1 MDYSYDFAQQVHF
14 PLILNKQDWPTAKL
28 LKKEGF
34 LVYAAKVKVNR
45 LTTLSMKLKILEK
58 ELTVLSVFFID
69 TWRSMGVVKTIST
82 FMQKFAQVK
91 TKLLCFFMLV
101 GYTKFAPVRYFGLIR
116 KWYRRS
122 CVDKIYDI
130 ARVVKESS
138 TTTGYHSSFEMTKH
152 VQFYQ
157 WKNNFFSGSSSQ
169 FPKLV
174 DFYVDAAKP
183 GLVNTSVIGS
193 SVQDT
198 LNSLYPC
205 T

>member
-28 LKKEGF
+28 LKNEGF

-69 TWRSMGVVKTIST
+69 TWRSMGVVKTISA

-91 TKLLCFFMLV
+91 TKTMLLCFFMLLV
-101 GYTKFAPVRYFGLIR
+101 YTKFAPVRYFGLIR

-122 CVDKIYDI
+122 CEDKIYDI
-130 ARVVKESS
+130 ARVVKES
-138 TTTGYHSSFEMTKH
+138 TTTGYTAHSR
-152 VQFYQ
+152 
-157 WKNNFFSGSSSQ
+157 
-169 FPKLV
+169 
-174 DFYVDAAKP
+174 
-183 GLVNTSVIGS
+183 
-193 SVQDT
+193 
-198 LNSLYPC
+198 
-205 T
+205 